1 MKKTLKNLKGVFIA
15 LFLACLVG
23 LCSLAFASKPQQ
35 ARAESVEVQTT
46 AITGDT
52 ISINTGWY
60 YKQGPKIQAN
70 CKLSEETIYKIQ
82 NFNDQVNWN
91 SYYIAFFAFTD
102 VSFYD
107 VVRSDE
113 HIVFSE
119 DDSIS
124 PYNWVDDF
132 GLVYKQQW
140 TDIDSYDRNIGF
152 TTSIDIDTSNS
163 NKVVHYFFVV
173 RFNYNS
179 NDYCINLKSNL
190 ISYNPYNDLLGALE
204 NPSSDFLGSYT
215 INATETQKAL
225 GIYHEEDST
234 ITLNY
239 LKMNDFSRYSSE
251 KVSETFAVDSYMLQN
266 SEKVVAKVQKLQGWT
281 GASDFNAVCKEYC
294 YDTYG
299 TAFYQREKIIRQAL
313 RFDYSYDSATNTGTI
328 DVVYSDYLYKD
339 VALRV
344 SNNDPENNLSL
355 DVYTANVKENGDGTL
370 TLTFDFNNVCTGIY
384 NLCGWKAGHF
394 DEYDLF
400 TPGFLKS
407 DFTFSNPNE
416 NTVAINVTDSELTL
430 TFREDNQ
437 NALFGVALDAV
448 ICLVEDID
456 LVFTYEYI
464 ELDSNLSETV
474 KKSTPAIKKYS
485 ELLAMS
491 DMGFYSDYGAVITG
505 AISPSVL
512 NGQNY
517 MKYAGIKK
525 VYDKTNGAYNF
536 VVQYNYNSAVR
547 VRNNVN
553 NDIAYIVLDKN
564 SLDYVIGDYVA
575 QAFIPAGLRIKEI
588 ISSDKDVKVYFND
601 KKPLESTFHVDFKTS
616 DKRVVELTAQL
627 TDKWVVK
634 VEYFEQYK
642 DTPFLLKTIYS
653 TEIRVSDYNDIYNLT
668 AEELKTI
675 MKKDSFDLMGLSTIE
690 NIIVKNVGDDY
701 NVTIKYTPASL
712 KKTDTDGTVDEV
724 MVNITKYT
732 DWTQSFGERWTILML
747 NTEKNKWFTYTNDVN
762 ISDVYGFFSVA
773 VFTEKI
779 SDLSIIFKNYSYDG
793 CVVEFTKS
801 EAQGNVIY
809 KFLNN
814 VPGVSAKTGM
824 FFCEIFDDQ
833 NKIYNSHFFYLD
845 GTTDMPFASNTG
857 ATSYDDTGS
866 SVQNFFEQM
875 LAGLTSLWQQIDE
888 YVYLVLIIVVAV
900 LGIVGTVK
908 LLSLFWRGS
917 MTVTWKIILT
927 IIFVAIW
934 ACLIIFGGPWVI
946 SALGIA

>member
-1 MKKTLKNLKGVFIA
+1 MKKTTLKNLKGVFIA

-35 ARAESVEVQTT
+35 ASAATGGALPSVTVSDAKVGIE
-46 AITGDT
+46 IEE
-52 ISINTGWY
+52 Y
-60 YKQGPKIQAN
+60 YNGPKIQTSLALTDTN
-70 CKLSEETIYKIQ
+70 INNIIEIDALYQS
-82 NFNDQVNWN
+82 VNWRVCLFVF
-91 SYYIAFFAFTD
+91 SDT
-102 VSFYD
+102 SFYE
-107 VVRSDE
+107 VLSQRESGYGSN
-113 HIVFSE
+113 IYE
-119 DDSIS
+119 DANN
-124 PYNWVDDF
+124 YAV
-132 GLVYKQQW
+132 VYKTYW
-140 TDIDSYDRNIGF
+140 NNLNRYDETFGF
-152 TTSIDIDTSNS
+152 VSAINLDTTNS
-163 NKVVHYFFVV
+163 NKTLLYFWTYEYTTDSSLSSLV
-173 RFNYNS
+173 
-179 NDYCINLKSNL
+179 NLTA
-190 ISYNPYNDLLGALE
+190 IYEYNPYNDLVDSLV
-204 NPSSDFLGSYT
+204 NPT
-215 INATETQKAL
+215 IDESNYQKYATETQKAL
-225 GIYHEEDST
+225 GIYHEEDSA

-251 KVSETFAVDSYMLQN
+251 NVSETFAVDSYMLQN
-266 SEKVVAKVQKLQGWT
+266 SERVIAQVQKLKGWT
-281 GASDFNAVCKEYC
+281 GASDFNAVCREYC

-355 DVYTANVKENGDGTL
+355 DVYTTNVKENGNGTL

-384 NLCGWKAGHF
+384 NLCGWQAGHF
-394 DEYDLF
+394 DENDLF

-407 DFTFSNPNE
+407 DFTFSKPNE
-416 NTVAINVTDSELTL
+416 NDVAINVTDSELTL
-430 TFREDNQ
+430 TFRKDNQ

-448 ICLVEDID
+448 ICLVEDVD
-456 LVFTYEYI
+456 LAFTYEYI

-474 KKSTPAIKKYS
+474 KKSTSVIKKYS

-491 DMGFYSDYGAVITG
+491 DMGFYSDYGAVING

-536 VVQYNYNSAVR
+536 VVQYNVNSAVR

-564 SLDYVIGDYVA
+564 SLDYVISDYVS

-668 AEELKTI
+668 AEELKAI
-675 MKKDSFDLMGLSTIE
+675 MKKDSFDLMGLATIE

-701 NVTIKYTPASL
+701 NVTIDYTPAYL
-712 KKTDTDGTVDEV
+712 KKIDKDNCADEV
-724 MVNITKYT
+724 EVEITKYT
-732 DWTQSFGERWTILML
+732 KWTQTFGKSWSIMML
-747 NTEKNKWFTYTNDVN
+747 NTEKNKWFNYSNDVN
-762 ISDVYGFFSVA
+762 IDDVYGFFSVV
-773 VFTEKI
+773 VFNEKI
-779 SDLSIIFKNYSYDG
+779 SDLSLIFKNYSYDG

-801 EAQGNVIY
+801 EAAGSDFY
-809 KFLNN
+809 KFISGI
-814 VPGVSAKTGM
+814 PGPSAKTGM
-824 FFCEIFDDQ
+824 FLCEIFDDQ

-875 LAGLTSLWQQIDE
+875 IAGLTNLWQQIDE

-900 LGIVGTVK
+900 LGIVGSVK

-917 MTVTWKIILT
+917 MTLTWKIILT

-934 ACLIIFGGPWVI
+934 ACAIIFGGPWVI

>member
-1 MKKTLKNLKGVFIA
+1 MKKTTIKNLKGVFIA

-35 ARAESVEVQTT
+35 ARADAVVDAETQYTTSIYETDVDIGLEAYHDGPRIQT
-46 AITGDT
+46 
-52 ISINTGWY
+52 SIVLPDNV
-60 YKQGPKIQAN
+60 I
-70 CKLSEETIYKIQ
+70 ETI
-82 NFNDQVNWN
+82 VNKGNENGFTWRF
-91 SYYIAFFAFTD
+91 SLFALPTQEFYYDICESNVD
-102 VSFYD
+102 VLANESFYD
-107 VVRSDE
+107 IADNYGV
-113 HIVFSE
+113 
-119 DDSIS
+119 
-124 PYNWVDDF
+124 
-132 GLVYKQQW
+132 VYKRSWENFNRYDETLGFISALSVEPISANRTLYYFW
-140 TDIDSYDRNIGF
+140 TIEFFSPLSIVHTSFRTNIY
-152 TTSIDIDTSNS
+152 
-163 NKVVHYFFVV
+163 K
-173 RFNYNS
+173 
-179 NDYCINLKSNL
+179 
-190 ISYNPYNDLLGALE
+190 YNPYNDLVNSLE
-204 NPSSDFLGSYT
+204 NPT
-215 INATETQKAL
+215 IDESNYQRYVTEAQKAL

-239 LKMNDFSRYSSE
+239 IKMNDFSRNSYTP
-251 KVSETFAVDSYMLQN
+251 VIETFAVESYMLQN
-266 SEKVVAKVQKLQGWT
+266 SERVIAQVQKLQGWT
-281 GASDFNAVCKEYC
+281 GPSDFNAVCTEY
-294 YDTYG
+294 YFEEFGKT
-299 TAFYQREKIIRQAL
+299 FYQREKIMRQAL

-344 SNNDPENNLSL
+344 SNNDPENQLSL
-355 DVYTANVKENGDGTL
+355 DVYTTNVKENGDGTL

-384 NLCGWKAGHF
+384 NLCGWQAGHF
-394 DEYDLF
+394 DENEVF

-407 DFTFSNPNE
+407 DFTISNPNE
-416 NTVAINVTDSELTL
+416 NDVAINVTDSELTL
-430 TFREDNQ
+430 TFRENNQ

-456 LVFTYEYI
+456 LAFTYEFI
-464 ELDSNLSETV
+464 ELDSNLNEMV
-474 KKSTPAIKKYS
+474 KKSTPVIKKYS

-491 DMGFYSDYGAVITG
+491 DMGFYLDYGAELNG

-553 NDIAYIVLDKN
+553 NDIAYIVLDTN
-564 SLDYVIGDYVA
+564 ALDYVISDYVA
-575 QAFIPAGLRIKEI
+575 QSFIPAGLRIKEI

-627 TDKWVVK
+627 TDKWVVN

-653 TEIRVSDYNDIYNLT
+653 TEIRVSDYNDIYSLT
-668 AEELKTI
+668 AEELKEI
-675 MKKDSFDLMGLSTIE
+675 MKKDSFDLMGLSTVE
-690 NIIVKNVGDDY
+690 NIVVKSVGDDY
-701 NVTIKYTPASL
+701 NVTIEYTPASL

-866 SVQNFFEQM
+866 SAQNFFEQM
-875 LAGLTSLWQQIDE
+875 LAGISSVWQQIDE
-888 YVYLVLIIVVAV
+888 YVYLILIIAVAV

-917 MTVTWKIILT
+917 MTLTWKIILT

>member
-1 MKKTLKNLKGVFIA
+1 MKKTTLKNLKGVFIA

-35 ARAESVEVQTT
+35 ARAEMIDSQSTVVSNEKVNIGVEWYSDMTIIQT
-46 AITGDT
+46 
-52 ISINTGWY
+52 SILY
-60 YKQGPKIQAN
+60 SK
-70 CKLSEETIYKIQ
+70 ETIDSLV
-82 NFNDQVNWN
+82 NFDTSNTNRWEVCL
-91 SYYIAFFAFTD
+91 FAFLD
-102 VSFYD
+102 SSFYD
-107 VVRSDE
+107 V
-113 HIVFSE
+113 IL
-119 DDSIS
+119 
-124 PYNWVDDF
+124 PYQNGTSTGDLVNYYTEVDKY
-132 GLVYKQQW
+132 GLVYKTSW
-140 TDIDSYDRNIGF
+140 ENLNRYSETSGF
-152 TTSIDIDTSNS
+152 MSVIPIDTSIC
-163 NKVVHYFFVV
+163 NKDVYYFWI
-173 RFNYNS
+173 
-179 NDYCINLKSNL
+179 INRV
-190 ISYNPYNDLLGALE
+190 ISGEIYTSQSEMYTYNPYNDLLDALKNPPETFLSNYE
-204 NPSSDFLGSYT
+204 NCAIS
-215 INATETQKAL
+215 TQKAL
-225 GIYHEEDST
+225 GIYHEEDSA

-239 LKMNDFSRYSSE
+239 LKMNDYSRYSSE
-251 KVSETFAVDSYMLQN
+251 KVSETFAVESYMLQN
-266 SEKVVAKVQKLQGWT
+266 SERVIAQVQKLQGWT
-281 GASDFNAVCKEYC
+281 GPSDFNAVCKEYC

-344 SNNDPENNLSL
+344 SNNDPENQLSL
-355 DVYTANVKENGDGTL
+355 DVYTTNVKENGDGTL

-384 NLCGWKAGHF
+384 NLCGWQAGHF
-394 DEYDLF
+394 DENDLF

-407 DFTFSNPNE
+407 DFTISNPNE
-416 NTVAINVTDSELTL
+416 NVAINLTDSELTL

-437 NALFGVALDAV
+437 NALFGVALDA
-448 ICLVEDID
+448 IIFLVEDVD
-456 LVFTYEYI
+456 LAFTYEFI
-464 ELDSNLSETV
+464 ELDSNLNEMV
-474 KKSTPAIKKYS
+474 KKSTPVIKKYS

-491 DMGFYSDYGAVITG
+491 DMGFYSEHGAVING

-512 NGQNY
+512 NEQNY

-553 NDIAYIVLDKN
+553 NDIAYIVLDSN
-564 SLDYVIGDYVA
+564 ALDYVISDYVA

-588 ISSDKDVKVYFND
+588 ISSDNDVKVYFND
-601 KKPLESTFHVDFKTS
+601 QKPLESTFHVDFKTS

-627 TDKWVVK
+627 TDKWVVN

-675 MKKDSFDLMGLSTIE
+675 MKKDSFDLMGLATIE

-701 NVTIKYTPASL
+701 NVTIDYTPAYL
-712 KKTDTDGTVDEV
+712 KKIDKDNCADEV
-724 MVNITKYT
+724 EVEITKYT
-732 DWTQSFGERWTILML
+732 KWTQTFGKSWSIMML
-747 NTEKNKWFTYTNDVN
+747 NTEKNKWFNYSNDVN
-762 ISDVYGFFSVA
+762 IDDVYGFFSVV
-773 VFTEKI
+773 VFNEKI
-779 SDLSIIFKNYSYDG
+779 SDLSLIFKNYSYDG

-801 EAQGNVIY
+801 EAAGSDFY
-809 KFLNN
+809 KFISGI
-814 VPGVSAKTGM
+814 PGPSAKTGM
-824 FFCEIFDDQ
+824 FLCEIFDDQ

-866 SVQNFFEQM
+866 SAQNFFEQM
-875 LAGLTSLWQQIDE
+875 LAGISSVWQQIDE
-888 YVYLVLIIVVAV
+888 YVYLALIIVVAV

-917 MTVTWKIILT
+917 MTLTWKIILT